1 MLFIHSKWN
10 SLHLLTP
17 NSQSLPLPPVSLGNH
32 RSVLCAAVQLLSRV
46 RIFATARTAAQ
57 PASLSFTSSQ
67 CSPSFTSSQSSPSF
81 TSSQCSLSF
90 TIEYLNIDNKESVT
104 CKCRGVVKLNI
115 LLTLYKDFF
124 FFFPISSSPF
134 YEHFA

>member
-1 MLFIHSKWN
+1 ML
-10 SLHLLTP
+10 
-17 NSQSLPLPPVSLGNH
+17 
-32 RSVLCAAVQLLSRV
+32 V
-46 RIFATARTAAQ
+46 RDTLADGTEVVTEWENIYKLFVYNLWRY
-57 PASLSFTSSQ
+57 PFKR
-67 CSPSFTSSQSSPSF
+67 
-81 TSSQCSLSF
+81 
-90 TIEYLNIDNKESVT
+90 IEYLNIDNKESVT